1 MLKAEINEAFLSED
15 SLDGLFRDARSHGL
29 IDQFKLLHLQEEVNF
44 GLVVYLGTVQGQT
57 VAIQFHLLDGL
68 YLRQT

>member
-15 SLDGLFRDARSHGL
+15 SLDGLFRDACSHGL
-29 IDQFKLLHLQEEVNF
+29 IDQLKLLHLQEEVNF

-57 VAIQFHLLDGL
+57 VAIQFNLLDGL
-68 YLRQT
+68 CLRQT